1 MRDLKDVSGAFKF
14 FFKMALIIAVS
25 FLTASY
31 LFAMF
36 LGPKLFFFEPLS
48 AQYSPNSLIL
58 GFPMILFVII
68 VFRIPIIVSFGLVF
82 LFFWSIYL
90 LCFVVA
96 WKLRENFHK
105 VIRNSFSRPFG
116 HLFKN
121 CLFALPVIAS
131 VTLVA
136 VVAIHFFQES
146 HGVPTGEPPI
156 SGDSLVAFLELTI
169 SPLIEE
175 IGFRITPMGTFL
187 IFYLL
192 KVGKAGRTLTNSG
205 LRLKFFFLAF
215 LYPEKAKR
223 ILGLRTVDD
232 SGIWKGLSL
241 AEWILIF
248 LTSAVFGLAHYLYG
262 GTWEIGKITSAF
274 VQGFAMGFSYLLYG
288 VQAPILLHWFFNY
301 YTYTYSLA
309 SGLYPSIFA
318 FYLLLDMVILILGM
332 LGWLAIAVLGVR
344 KMVKAIVGKPSR
356 PETKAVSG

>member
-1 MRDLKDVSGAFKF
+1 MRAFKEVSRAFKF
-14 FFKMALIIAVS
+14 FFKMTLIISVS
-25 FLTASY
+25 FITTSY
-31 LFAMF
+31 LLAML

-48 AQYSPNSLIL
+48 TQYSPNSLIL
-58 GFPMILFVII
+58 GFPIILFAII
-68 VFRIPIIVSFGLVF
+68 FGIPVNVSFGLVF

-96 WKLRENFHK
+96 WKLRESFHK
-105 VIRNSFSRPFG
+105 VIRNSLSRPFG

-131 VTLVA
+131 MTLMA
-136 VVAIHFFQES
+136 VVAISLFQES

-192 KVGKAGRTLTNSG
+192 TVGKAGRTLTNSG
-205 LRLKFFFLAF
+205 LRLKLFFLTF
-215 LYPEKAKR
+215 LYPEKAKK

-232 SGIWKGLSL
+232 SGIRKGISL

-262 GTWEIGKITSAF
+262 GTWEIGKITSTF
-274 VQGFAMGFSYLLYG
+274 VQGFAMGFTYLLYG

-309 SGLYPSIFA
+309 SEIYPSIFA
-318 FYLLLDMVILILGM
+318 FYPLLDIVILILGI
-332 LGWLAIAVLGVR
+332 LGWLAITGLGVR
-344 KMVKAIVGKPSR
+344 KLVKVILGKLSR
-356 PETKAVSG
+356 PETKELNG